1 MAMVVHELREPVTT
15 VKAGAVHRIIMEIP
29 MRLNRIESA
38 LAVIA
43 VVCVLSV
50 FFFPA
55 LRGPYSVVHGPV
67 TALLAAR
74 AASGLRM
81 AIAGVRLVRNR
92 MGCAGMQL
100 AQSLWA
106 ELPFAEFDVNRGSA
120 TSGAV
125 LRC

>member
-1 MAMVVHELREPVTT
+1 MQ
-15 VKAGAVHRIIMEIP
+15 
-29 MRLNRIESA
+29 LNRIGGA

-43 VVCVLSV
+43 VVCVLSI

-55 LRGPYSVVHGPV
+55 MRGPYSVVHGPV

-74 AASGLRM
+74 AATGLRM
-81 AIAGVRLVRNR
+81 AIAGVRVVRDR
-92 MGCAGMQL
+92 MACARMQP
-100 AQSLWA
+100 ARSLWTA
-106 ELPFAEFDVNRGSA
+106 LPFAEFWVNSLSA